1 MEIGFFNSRQYA
13 SIESDLSA
21 ELSTFRHLSSALMAQ
36 SGQIEQQ
43 KILRVFKLINLLQG
57 NIGKPVHRLAELLET
72 DERTIYRYFKLL
84 EALGFVVVKEFSKYK
99 IQERPEYLPSAST
112 YSTFSSEENQW
123 LKGLIESQGKGNLL
137 KDAVLQKLQLKS
149 EVKQGTEQLFKANL
163 GRQVDLIGQGIA
175 GKKQIWLKEYYS
187 LSSDTVSDRLVEPVG
202 FTSDYEHIHAFEV
215 ESKTMKMFKIERIG
229 EVILAS
235 GSWKF
240 ESKHELPAQAL
251 FGFTG
256 KGKFSVKLKLSKKA
270 YQLMLE
276 EHPSA
281 RPYMQIKN
289 RNQFY
294 FQGEIPQ
301 LPGLARF
308 ILGLPGEVK
317 VEEGEEMKAYL
328 KEQMEKS
335 NF

>member
-1 MEIGFFNSRQYA
+1 
-13 SIESDLSA
+13 
-21 ELSTFRHLSSALMAQ
+21 MAQ

-57 NIGKPVHRLAELLET
+57 TIGKPVHRLAELLET

-99 IQERPEYLPSAST
+99 IQERPEYLPGTST

-137 KDAVLQKLQLKS
+137 KDSILQKLQLKS
-149 EVKQGTEQLFKANL
+149 EVKQGSEHLFKAHL
-163 GRQVDLIGQGIA
+163 GRQVDLIGQA
-175 GKKQIWLKEYYS
+175 MTLKRRVWLKEYYS

-202 FTSDYEHIHAFEV
+202 FGSDYEHIHAFEV
-215 ESKTMKMFKIERIG
+215 ESKSMKMFKIERIG
-229 EVILAS
+229 EVVIS
-235 GSWKF
+235 SEPWQF

-256 KGKFSVKLKLSKKA
+256 KGKYPVKLKLSKKA
-270 YQLMLE
+270 FQLMQE
-276 EHPSA
+276 EHPNA
-281 RPYMQIKN
+281 RPFMQIKN
-289 RNQFY
+289 RNHYY
-294 FQGEIPQ
+294 FQGEIPH

-328 KEQMEKS
+328 KEQLEKGS
-335 NF
+335 Y

>member
-1 MEIGFFNSRQYA
+1 
-13 SIESDLSA
+13 
-21 ELSTFRHLSSALMAQ
+21 MAQ

-57 NIGKPVHRLAELLET
+57 TIGKPVHRLAELLET

-84 EALGFVVVKEFSKYK
+84 EALGFVVIKEFSKYK
-99 IQERPEYLPSAST
+99 IQERPEYLPGTST

-137 KDAVLQKLQLKS
+137 KDSILQKLQLKS
-149 EVKQGTEQLFKANL
+149 EIKQGSEHLFKAHL
-163 GRQVDLIGQGIA
+163 GRQVDLIGQA
-175 GKKQIWLKEYYS
+175 MTLKRRVWLKEYYS

-202 FTSDYEHIHAFEV
+202 FGSDYEHIHAFEV
-215 ESKTMKMFKIERIG
+215 ESKSMKMFKIERIG
-229 EVILAS
+229 EVVIS
-235 GSWKF
+235 SEPWQF

-256 KGKFSVKLKLSKKA
+256 KGKYPVKLKLSKKA
-270 YQLMLE
+270 FQLMQE
-276 EHPSA
+276 EHPNA
-281 RPYMQIKN
+281 RPFMQIKN
-289 RNQFY
+289 RNHYY
-294 FQGEIPQ
+294 FQGEIPH

-328 KEQMEKS
+328 KEQLEKGS
-335 NF
+335 Y

>member
-1 MEIGFFNSRQYA
+1 MSK
-13 SIESDLSA
+13 
-21 ELSTFRHLSSALMAQ
+21 

-84 EALGFVVVKEFSKYK
+84 EALGFEVIKEFSKYK
-99 IQERPEYLPSAST
+99 IKDRPGNQPAMT
-112 YSTFSSEENQW
+112 YSTFSQEESFW

-137 KDAVLQKLQLKS
+137 RDSLLQKLQLRS

-163 GRQVDLIGQGIA
+163 GRFVDQIGQGIS
-175 GKKQIWLKEYYS
+175 GKKQIWLKDYYS

-202 FTSDYEHIHAFEV
+202 FSGDYESIHAFEL
-215 ESKTMKMFKIERIG
+215 ESKSMKVFKIERIG
-229 EVILAS
+229 DVVIGS
-235 GSWKF
+235 ESWKF
-240 ESKHELPAQAL
+240 ESRHELPEQAL
-251 FGFTG
+251 FGFSG
-256 KGKFSVKLKLSKKA
+256 KRKFTVRLKLSKKA

-276 EHPSA
+276 EHPNALPFMS
-281 RPYMQIKN
+281 IKN
-289 RNQFY
+289 RNQYY

-308 ILGLPGEVK
+308 ILGLPGEIK

-328 KEQMEKS
+328 KEQAAKG
-335 NF
+335 FY

>member
-1 MEIGFFNSRQYA
+1 
-13 SIESDLSA
+13 
-21 ELSTFRHLSSALMAQ
+21 MAQ

-72 DERTIYRYFKLL
+72 DERTIYRYFNLL
-84 EALGFVVVKEFSKYK
+84 EALGFEVIKEFSKYK
-99 IQERPEYLPSAST
+99 IKDRPGNQPAMAF
-112 YSTFSSEENQW
+112 STFSPEESQW
-123 LKGLIESQGKGNLL
+123 LKGLIESQGKTNLL
-137 KDAVLQKLQLKS
+137 RDSLLQKLQLRS
-149 EVKQGTEQLFKANL
+149 ELKQGTEQLFKANL
-163 GRQVDLIGQGIA
+163 GRFVDQIGQGIS
-175 GKKQIWLKEYYS
+175 GKKQIWLKDYYS

-202 FTSDYEHIHAFEV
+202 FSTDYEHIHALEV
-215 ESKTMKMFKIERIG
+215 ESRSMKMFKIERIG
-229 EVILAS
+229 DVVISLEA
-235 GSWKF
+235 WKF
-240 ESKHELPAQAL
+240 EAKHELPEQAL

-256 KGKFSVKLKLSKKA
+256 KRKFAVKLKLSKKA

-276 EHPSA
+276 EHPNALPFMS
-281 RPYMQIKN
+281 IKN

-301 LPGLARF
+301 LPGLGRF

-328 KEQMEKS
+328 KEQSAKGGY
-335 NF
+335 